1 MRIYL
6 KIKDSRLSIQKTVW
20 EGAEDIFLL
29 NFSNSI
35 YKRILL
41 LLPLDNV
48 ESLFKYWAKLSTL
61 SASKDGYAM
70 QENNEE
76 CVTEL
81 EVSEMKRWTTQ
92 DSVKNLILAELI
104 FKKSCAVMQ
113 PYQVLPSPLISC
125 RPLRANRAVR
135 RLVACVCKR
144 SKV

>member
-6 KIKDSRLSIQKTVW
+6 KIKDSRLSAQKTCCV
-20 EGAEDIFLL
+20 GAEDIFLV

-70 QENNEE
+70 QEK
-76 CVTEL
+76 
-81 EVSEMKRWTTQ
+81 MK
-92 DSVKNLILAELI
+92 SASLN
-104 FKKSCAVMQ
+104 
-113 PYQVLPSPLISC
+113 
-125 RPLRANRAVR
+125 
-135 RLVACVCKR
+135 
-144 SKV
+144 

>member
-1 MRIYL
+1 MSIYL
-6 KIKDSRLSIQKTVW
+6 KIKDSRLSTQKTFW

-70 QENNEE
+70 Q
-76 CVTEL
+76 
-81 EVSEMKRWTTQ
+81 K
-92 DSVKNLILAELI
+92 KN
-104 FKKSCAVMQ
+104 
-113 PYQVLPSPLISC
+113 
-125 RPLRANRAVR
+125 
-135 RLVACVCKR
+135 
-144 SKV
+144 